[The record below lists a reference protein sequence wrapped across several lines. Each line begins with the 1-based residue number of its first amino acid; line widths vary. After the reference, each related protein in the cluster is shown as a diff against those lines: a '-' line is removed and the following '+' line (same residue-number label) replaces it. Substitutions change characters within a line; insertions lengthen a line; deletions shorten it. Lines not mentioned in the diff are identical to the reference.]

1 METFEE
7 RCRKHPYQPVI
18 GVCAYCLSDRLR
30 LLCPDCAAPRPCKCL
45 LSSGASSS
53 ENLSSSSVSS
63 SFSSSFDHPNHPP
76 SGDGIGAVGRISNL
90 IDAEPP
96 FRRCKSSRVPGIS
109 FIRSR
114 SRVSQRW
121 SDEPVPISAPTGP
134 RKKWSLWSFL
144 LPDRSKKEP
153 KPPPEKTG
161 PAVTRLPRSRSVG
174 VSYSIYS
181 FKSTAAPAGAGD
193 GGGGVSAS
201 GKGRGWSFSSPIR
214 VFRQT
219 KTVNGRSP
227 MCRG

>member
-7 RCRKHPYQPVI
+7 RCRKHPYQPVV

-45 LSSGASSS
+45 LSSGAASS
-53 ENLSSSSVSS
+53 ENLSTSSASS
-63 SFSSSFDHPNHPP
+63 SFSSSFDHPKHPP
-76 SGDGIGAVGRISNL
+76 SRDGIGAVGRISIL

-96 FRRCKSSRVPGIS
+96 FRRCKSSRVAGIS
-109 FIRSR
+109 FLRSR

-121 SDEPVPISAPTGP
+121 PDEPLPTSTPSGP

-144 LPDRSKKEP
+144 LPDKSKKEP
-153 KPPPEKTG
+153 KPPSESPTATKL
-161 PAVTRLPRSRSVG
+161 RRSRSVG
-174 VSYSIYS
+174 VSYSSHS
-181 FKSTAAPAGAGD
+181 FRNPAAVAGGGD
-193 GGGGVSAS
+193 RGGGGSAS
-201 GKGRGWSFSSPIR
+201 VKGRGWSFSSPIN